1 MRDGVQP
8 TLCYARGWCVEC
20 QDGICNAPVSTMEL
34 GRAQLRHCPRR
45 PERPPSLSGGL
56 GASNSNT
63 PPCSL
68 PDMRSGGQ
76 NTRASIAE
84 ECAAAGGARWIHP
97 SSQPCN
103 SAPMFLT
110 RHAELLQMLLTAMQP
125 DRRPNLPAMF
135 LTAMQQQPC
144 NQPWTTVDTC
154 SLLAMHLWHTHRPC
168 EWIF

>member
-8 TLCYARGWCVEC
+8 TLCCARGWCVEC

-76 NTRASIAE
+76 NTRAPKNALRLEVRDGST
-84 ECAAAGGARWIHP
+84 HP
-97 SSQPCN
+97 VSHATPHPC
-103 SAPMFLT
+103 SLPAMQS
-110 RHAELLQMLLTAMQP
+110 LQMLLTAMQP

-144 NQPWTTVDTC
+144 NQPC
-154 SLLAMHLWHTHRPC
+154 
-168 EWIF
+168 

>member
-63 PPCSL
+63 
-68 PDMRSGGQ
+68 RSGVGSVSKKSDIQ
-76 NTRASIAE
+76 YE
-84 ECAAAGGARWIHP
+84 VKGEK
-97 SSQPCN
+97 
-103 SAPMFLT
+103 
-110 RHAELLQMLLTAMQP
+110 
-125 DRRPNLPAMF
+125 NLEAK
-135 LTAMQQQPC
+135 
-144 NQPWTTVDTC
+144 
-154 SLLAMHLWHTHRPC
+154 
-168 EWIF
+168 

>member
-8 TLCYARGWCVEC
+8 TLCCACGRCVEC
-20 QDGICNAPVSTMEL
+20 HDGICNAPVSTMEL
-34 GRAQLRHCPRR
+34 GRAQLRHRPRR
-45 PERPPSLSGGL
+45 SERPPSLSGGL

-103 SAPMFLT
+103 SAPMFST
-110 RHAELLQMLLTAMQP
+110 GHATATMFSTGRATGSASHVLYQPCRSGHATSHVVGAMQ
-125 DRRPNLPAMF
+125 
-135 LTAMQQQPC
+135 LTMSMDIATPSR
-144 NQPWTTVDTC
+144 NFFSGVT
-154 SLLAMHLWHTHRPC
+154 L
-168 EWIF
+168 